1 MTAGEIARDQ
11 LDAIAA
17 YLAARRH
24 ALLQR
29 WREAADADPEL
40 TTASAL
46 SRAQFFD
53 HIPEVLDAFER
64 MLRARYRQERAEA
77 AEDQREGAAGHGMHR
92 WQQGYQQREA
102 MREWRHLHLCLVDEL
117 EAYSLAHPETV
128 AEAMTAAR
136 RALAELCSDGVC
148 ESADQYQQLQRSE
161 AAGRERELVQALEA
175 LQTLDARRAETLREA
190 AHDLRGSLSVVKFAT
205 VALDRQTAADD
216 ARAHSLAE
224 LRRGVAT
231 MTTLLNDLISLA
243 RLEAGHE
250 RRTHEPFD
258 AAALLRELCLAMQP
272 LAAER
277 GLALVAEGPALL
289 PVEGDQVNTYRIAQ
303 NLLVNAL
310 KYTERGGVRVTW
322 EPDPADP
329 GWRWL
334 LSVQDTGPGLKAG
347 SSAPFARALKAA
359 TDDAQSVG
367 ETADADGVPSAESE
381 PPPMLRSQS
390 GRRAQDEPP
399 GEGIGLAIVKRLCE
413 LLDASLEL
421 HTEAGKGT
429 TFRVL
434 FPRQTPRPGGDAGRG
449 DADQGVSGPDDSGRP

>member
-1 MTAGEIARDQ
+1 MTAGESAREQ
-11 LDAIAA
+11 RDAVAA
-17 YLAARRH
+17 HLAASRD

-29 WREAADADPEL
+29 WRQATDADPEL
-40 TTASAL
+40 TSASAL

-64 MLRARYRQERAEA
+64 MLRARFSEERAEA

-92 WQQGYQQREA
+92 WQQGYRQREA

-117 EAYSLAHPETV
+117 EAYSLAHPRT
-128 AEAMTAAR
+128 APEAMADAR

-161 AAGRERELVQALEA
+161 AAGRVRELMQALEA
-175 LQTLDARRAETLREA
+175 LEALEARRAESLRKA
-190 AHDLRGSLSVVKFAT
+190 THDLRGSLGEVENAT
-205 VALDRQTAADD
+205 VALDDGAAADD
-216 ARAHSLAE
+216 ARAQSLAT
-224 LRRGVAT
+224 LHRGVVS
-231 MTTLLNDLISLA
+231 MTALLNDLISLA

-250 RRTHEPFD
+250 RRVDGPFD
-258 AAALLRELCLAMQP
+258 AAVLLGEVCMSLQP

-277 GLALVAEGPALL
+277 GLALVADGPAALA
-289 PVEGDQVNTYRIAQ
+289 VEGDRFKTYRIAQ
-303 NLLVNAL
+303 NLVVHAL
-310 KYTERGGVRVTW
+310 KSTERGRVKVTW
-322 EPDPADP
+322 EPDPSDP

-334 LSVQDTGPGLKAG
+334 LSVQDTGPGLQAG
-347 SSAPFARALKAA
+347 ASAPLARALKAA
-359 TDDAQSVG
+359 TDDAQAVG
-367 ETADADGVPSAESE
+367 EQAEADGAPSAEAE
-381 PPPMLRSQS
+381 PAPLLSSQS
-390 GRRAQDEPP
+390 GRRAQDEPV

-434 FPRQTPRPGGDAGRG
+434 FPRQPPRSGGDSGWRDSGRG
-449 DADQGVSGPDDSGRP
+449 DPDQGDSDRL